1 MSASIVEVKGEGV
14 LENIMEAVIYNQ
26 QHSPSVIYI

>member
-1 MSASIVEVKGEGV
+1 VLITVEVKGEGV
-14 LENIMEAVIYNQ
+14 LENIMEAVICDL